1 MKHTWYKKISTVV
14 VSVLLFSFISSPAQ
28 ADSAISVGT
37 TTFGSGIA
45 TNVGV
50 NLTGFDQTQNYQV
63 TVKFV
68 DTNTNVDV
76 TNGTLTATQGSTSLV
91 AGYLSYSAAKLG
103 FKGSYAAISAALSTM
118 TWNPNAASGDISIRI
133 GIATQPGVNEY
144 YDANSVH
151 YYKYVSTGAT
161 WSNARIAAEN
171 TYLFG
176 LRGYLAEI
184 NSAAENNFVG
194 NETSA
199 SNIWIGATEDATT
212 TTSYTGSS
220 YDGSPGKRWIWN
232 GAVQTPLPIGTGE
245 IAQGPL
251 AAFSSWA
258 GGEPNNDAKPGKDCA
273 VTNWGGARGMWNDL
287 TCETYTNGYLIEFG
301 GRPGETSTASTRT
314 LTTTVVARE
323 AVTLGTLRSNV
334 SCTFGVNCSFPL
346 SVTNPT
352 AKNSSNVDVA
362 GTFAYTSSNE
372 ASTTVSA
379 VSGGASVALVGAGSS
394 TITATFTPT
403 NTALY
408 ASASK
413 TFTITVTASAP
424 AAPTEL
430 SATSG
435 NSEVALSWTPG
446 ANGGSSITDYL
457 IQYSTN
463 NSTWSTFSDGVST
476 NTSTTVTGLNNGTL
490 YYFRVSAIN
499 SIGTGT
505 ASASVNTTPAT
516 SPDAPTA
523 LIATLGNAEVAL
535 SWTPGANGGS
545 SITDYLI
552 QYSTNNS
559 TWTTFE
565 DGTSTTAAATV
576 TGLDNGTLYYFRV
589 AAINS
594 VDTGNTSESANATPA
609 TSPAAPIALTATAG
623 NTQVVLSW
631 TAGSDGG
638 TEITDYLIEY
648 SIDNLTWATFADGI
662 GTETSAT
669 VIELPNGTPFYFR
682 VSAINAIDTGIA
694 ATASATPVA
703 PDTGGGRP
711 TPTPTP
717 TSSTKPK
724 PDNLTTNPLVTPTEN
739 PLPGSTNVPAPLV
752 ERFIDDLVDA
762 LKPVIVN
769 IFAPQIPNPDIPAFS
784 DQDALDLINSTG
796 DKKIG
801 NAPSL
806 VLYNNEYQPSKL
818 AILDNNI
825 AQVIAPGGGV
835 LNLQA
840 KDGETPIAVNTEGR
854 VQMVQSNFVFAQ
866 GTGLAPNSEFAVY
879 LFSNPTLLGVGK
891 TNAKGEFFVS
901 FPVKKQIPLG
911 DHTLQVNGLLADG
924 RTSSVSMPVSVV
936 DSVATARS
944 HAMPKTVFVNENPVT
959 KATNALYFLIAL
971 FAALLLFMLFGGS
984 RLLLAAVRRKDEEEK

>member
-435 NSEVALSWTPG
+435 NS
-446 ANGGSSITDYL
+446 
-457 IQYSTN
+457 
-463 NSTWSTFSDGVST
+463 
-476 NTSTTVTGLNNGTL
+476 
-490 YYFRVSAIN
+490 
-499 SIGTGT
+499 
-505 ASASVNTTPAT
+505 
-516 SPDAPTA
+516 
-523 LIATLGNAEVAL
+523 EVAL

>member
-1 MKHTWYKKISTVV
+1 
-14 VSVLLFSFISSPAQ
+14 
-28 ADSAISVGT
+28 
-37 TTFGSGIA
+37 
-45 TNVGV
+45 VGV

-68 DTNTNVDV
+68 DTDTNVDV

-91 AGYLSYSAAKLG
+91 SGYLSYSAAKLG

-118 TWNPNAASGDISIRI
+118 TWNPNAASGNISIRI
-133 GIATQPGVNEY
+133 GIATQPGTNEF

-151 YYKYVSTGAT
+151 YYKYVPALVTGAT
-161 WSNARIAAEN
+161 WNNARITAEN

-199 SNIWIGATEDATT
+199 SNIWIGATEDAETAAN
-212 TTSYTGSS
+212 YAGGS

-232 GAVQTPLPIGTGE
+232 GAVQTPLPVGTGLS
-245 IAQGPL
+245 ALGVS

-258 GGEPNNDAKPGKDCA
+258 PGEPNNDAPRGRDCA

-287 TCETYTNGYLIEFG
+287 TCDQYLNGYLIEFG
-301 GRPGETSTASTRT
+301 GRPDETSTASTRT
-314 LTTTVVARE
+314 LTATVVASE

-334 SCTFGVNCSFPL
+334 TCTFGVDCSFPL
-346 SVTNPT
+346 SLTDPT
-352 AKNSSNVDVA
+352 AKNSSNVDVD
-362 GTFAYTSSNE
+362 GTFTYTSSNTD
-372 ASTTVSA
+372 ATTVSG
-379 VSGGASVALVGAGSS
+379 VSGGASVALVAAGNS

-403 NTALY
+403 NAALY

-413 TFTITVTASAP
+413 TFTITVTATAP
-424 AAPTEL
+424 AAPTGL
-430 SATSG
+430 SATAG
-435 NSEVALSWTPG
+435 NAEASLSWT
-446 ANGGSSITDYL
+446 AASNGGSNITDYL
-457 IQYSTN
+457 VEYSTDN
-463 NSTWSTFSDGVST
+463 ATWTTFADG
-476 NTSTTVTGLNNGTL
+476 TSTGTSATVTGLTNGTL

-499 SIGTGT
+499 AINTGTG
-505 ASASVNTTPAT
+505 ATT
-516 SPDAPTA
+516 
-523 LIATLGNAEVAL
+523 
-535 SWTPGANGGS
+535 
-545 SITDYLI
+545 
-552 QYSTNNS
+552 
-559 TWTTFE
+559 
-565 DGTSTTAAATV
+565 
-576 TGLDNGTLYYFRV
+576 
-589 AAINS
+589 
-594 VDTGNTSESANATPA
+594 
-609 TSPAAPIALTATAG
+609 
-623 NTQVVLSW
+623 
-631 TAGSDGG
+631 
-638 TEITDYLIEY
+638 
-648 SIDNLTWATFADGI
+648 
-662 GTETSAT
+662 
-669 VIELPNGTPFYFR
+669 
-682 VSAINAIDTGIA
+682 
-694 ATASATPVA
+694 SATPVA
-703 PDTGGGRP
+703 PDTGGGVP

-724 PDNLTTNPLVTPTEN
+724 ADNNITTNPLATPLEN
-739 PLPGSTNVPAPLV
+739 PVPGTTNQPALLV
-752 ERFIDDLVDA
+752 ERFIDNLIDA
-762 LKPVIVN
+762 LKPVIVD
-769 IFAPQIPNPDIPAFS
+769 IFAPQTPNPDLPNFS
-784 DQDALDLINSTG
+784 DKNALDLITGTG

-901 FPVKKQIPLG
+901 FPVMKQIPLG

-936 DSVATARS
+936 DSLATAKS
-944 HAMPKTVFVNENPVT
+944 NAMPKTVFVNENPVT
-959 KATNALYFLIAL
+959 KATNTLYYLIAL

-984 RLLLAAVRRKDEEEK
+984 RLLLAAVRRKDQEER